1 MHSKRL
7 SLLEKVVTETKKI
20 TQAILYM
27 ICKDCQPFSIVEHTG
42 FNKLMKTV
50 APHYKVPSRFTIK
63 RLINDKFE
71 LIASIMREKLSKK
84 KCTLTTDIWMD
95 PQTRSF
101 LSLTVHFYDED
112 QDKLIFSGT
121 IGVFMLEERHTGQNI
136 ANELKLICLEWNI
149 CEEDVIAV
157 ATDNAA
163 NITLAVEI
171 AFGKNRH
178 IPGFAH
184 TLNLVTEKGI
194 ELSNDATV
202 LIGKVKSI
210 VTWFKHSGVASDE
223 LRKLTDKRP
232 VQSVPTRW
240 NSVFYMIERFL
251 EIRPFVNQVVNQH
264 ASAPP
269 MLSAVEIEMF
279 SDIVDVLRPLESAT
293 SEISGQYYV
302 TGSLAIPIAHI
313 TKQKLDCLDPKTNA
327 GKEFHKQILKQF
339 NTRFGNIEQ
348 VHLLAV
354 ATILDP
360 RFKKMYFENHV
371 AYSKHIGFID
381 KKIKNMDKELSAKR
395 LATDSSSSDSELEQR
410 PKGLFFD
417 HNKTIQKKWRKPD
430 DNNKN
435 LGGEPRRLHPEL
447 SLYLGK
453 PACFLCFVLYN

>member
-1 MHSKRL
+1 MPSKS
-7 SLLEKVVTETKKI
+7 SLWQHFVRNADQSGTCRHCGKTLKTKGNTSNLKCHLQSKHPNIFSVFKKSIKTNIDSSKPKQPKSVDKLDNIQGPPTTSGPFTQLVPLKADESAAGGGSTVSIKESQPSSSASICSVGATPKDPHPRPYQATIANAFRKIESFKEGGDRNQKI
-20 TQAILYM
+20 TQAIVYM

-50 APHYKVPSRFTIK
+50 APQYKVPSRFTIK
-63 RLINDKFE
+63 RLINEKFE
-71 LIASIMREKLSKK
+71 LIASVMRQKLSNK

-112 QDKLIFSGT
+112 QDRLIFSGT
-121 IGVFMLEERHTGQNI
+121 IGVFMLEERHTGLNL

-149 CEEDVIAV
+149 CDEDVIAV

-178 IPGFAH
+178 VPCFAH

-240 NSVFYMIERFL
+240 NSVFI
-251 EIRPFVNQVVNQH
+251 
-264 ASAPP
+264 
-269 MLSAVEIEMF
+269 
-279 SDIVDVLRPLESAT
+279 
-293 SEISGQYYV
+293 
-302 TGSLAIPIAHI
+302 
-313 TKQKLDCLDPKTNA
+313 C
-327 GKEFHKQILKQF
+327 
-339 NTRFGNIEQ
+339 
-348 VHLLAV
+348 
-354 ATILDP
+354 
-360 RFKKMYFENHV
+360 
-371 AYSKHIGFID
+371 
-381 KKIKNMDKELSAKR
+381 
-395 LATDSSSSDSELEQR
+395 
-410 PKGLFFD
+410 
-417 HNKTIQKKWRKPD
+417 
-430 DNNKN
+430 
-435 LGGEPRRLHPEL
+435 
-447 SLYLGK
+447 
-453 PACFLCFVLYN
+453 